1 MPRAMPQRFRVLIT
15 AGPTHEP
22 IDAVR
27 FIGNRSSGKL
37 GLALCAETAR
47 RGWQTTLLLG
57 PGTVEPAHHPHQT
70 VLRFRTTDELQRL
83 LRELWP
89 QHDVLIMAA
98 AVADFR
104 PVASNT
110 TGKLR
115 RTERR
120 LTLELEPTPDLLAA
134 LSHSTRDDQLVIGF
148 ALEPADSLIDSAM
161 RKLASKRADAIVA
174 NPIETMESEQIEATV
189 VLRDGSTCTPGKAL
203 AKTAF
208 AAWLLDLIAPLA
220 ARKKEPEGSA
230 PVRDES

>member
-1 MPRAMPQRFRVLIT
+1 MNPSWAVEQRHGLTVCHRVEHGSIDGQGRCRNQTHPAGTLAPLIGLRRHPSPTAEPAQPFAMPRAMPQRFRVLIT

-89 QHDVLIMAA
+89 QHDAHQTTSVTATSS
-98 AVADFR
+98 
-104 PVASNT
+104 AS
-110 TGKLR
+110 
-115 RTERR
+115 
-120 LTLELEPTPDLLAA
+120 
-134 LSHSTRDDQLVIGF
+134 
-148 ALEPADSLIDSAM
+148 
-161 RKLASKRADAIVA
+161 AS
-174 NPIETMESEQIEATV
+174 S
-189 VLRDGSTCTPGKAL
+189 
-203 AKTAF
+203 
-208 AAWLLDLIAPLA
+208 
-220 ARKKEPEGSA
+220 
-230 PVRDES
+230 